1 MRRYRV
7 ALEKGTELNKESEY
21 LLENRNQAVK
31 VNLLSRLGS
40 DSSSFE
46 LSLISSKYS
55 KLAACAA
62 AVGAVIAGP
71 VLPAQASS
79 LVGLPSASAQVVS
92 LQECFA
98 CSALSSCGKE
108 IILDSAVKIE
118 SPDNLQ
124 IAQASYHT
132 NGSTHVNKTPVPHT
146 NTAWS
151 NHSNTGGHSNGD
163 WANHGNT
170 ASGTGH
176 VNLVHGDFLF

>member
-21 LLENRNQAVK
+21 LLENRNRAVK
-31 VNLLSRLGS
+31 VNLLSRSGS
-40 DSSSFE
+40 DGHGFE
-46 LSLISSKYS
+46 LSLISSKCS

-71 VLPAQASS
+71 ALPAEAASFTVLPGAPAQA
-79 LVGLPSASAQVVS
+79 VS
-92 LQECFA
+92 LHECFA
-98 CSALSSCGKE
+98 YSALRPSGKE
-108 IILDSAVKIE
+108 IVLDSAVKLE
-118 SPDNLQ
+118 APVGLQ

-132 NGSTHVNKTPVPHT
+132 NGSTHVNQTPVPHT
-146 NTAWS
+146 NSAWS